1 MTGEQRFS
9 TGEPHKGTTRASTA
23 IAEHLAA
30 IFAESFQRHLGQVSR
45 EEIEGMEPAAAAK
58 YVAASVLRRMA
69 KDAAAAEALPSA
81 AARRTRA
88 TADNLDRAWRMVC
101 KGKGHH
107 TVAEIFAATRVSV
120 KTTKNM
126 RAALEVITGSRAAS
140 EEVAKLT
147 WGEAREAAAEVLGVS
162 PSIKDIFV
170 MRKAAEEQRSE
181 AIRRSERRC

>member
-1 MTGEQRFS
+1 
-9 TGEPHKGTTRASTA
+9 
-23 IAEHLAA
+23 
-30 IFAESFQRHLGQVSR
+30 
-45 EEIEGMEPAAAAK
+45 
-58 YVAASVLRRMA
+58 
-69 KDAAAAEALPSA
+69 
-81 AARRTRA
+81 
-88 TADNLDRAWRMVC
+88 WRMVC

-170 MRKAAEEQRSE
+170 MGRQPKSSE
-181 AIRRSERRC
+181 VRRFEGASADVREPPDI